1 MKRKIIALMLVIL
14 FLAPFVQTANA
25 DSSGLCFTA
34 TNDLLLDL
42 GSMTTFV
49 GGISYVPA
57 KVFSTYGVYLNYFDS
72 KDSKSTALLYN
83 SNKQIFFEL
92 SSGNSYDSLGN
103 TYSVSAT
110 LKNGQVYVPVSWV
123 CQYFG
128 LYYSFI
134 SGDGYGD
141 IIRIKNG
148 GEVLTDSQFLNAAS
162 SLMRTRYNEY
172 FGTTSP
178 ATPTPSQP
186 VTSSTES
193 EVASA
198 SLSFIG
204 LPSEKLLD
212 SLDSY
217 AAKVCFFVTASEVAA
232 SPDVIRR
239 ICGSG
244 HSIGIYCSSSPEQE
258 CFLTADLIFEAA
270 QIRPTLIYSSASI
283 SENAKAYAGSN
294 GYAYFDPAI
303 EIFSTAKHSSDITSK
318 LEDIVGYTSII
329 ITITENTDSIVPFV
343 LQYASSHH
351 ITLLPLRETMV

>member
-1 MKRKIIALMLVIL
+1 MQRKIIAVMLVIL
-14 FLAPFVQTANA
+14 FLAPFIQTANA
-25 DSSGLCFTA
+25 DNSGLCFTA
-34 TNDLLLDL
+34 TNDLLLDT

-49 GGISYVPA
+49 GGIAYVPA
-57 KVFSTYGVYLNYFDS
+57 KVFSTYGVYLNY
-72 KDSKSTALLYN
+72 DSKSTALLYN
-83 SNKQIFFEL
+83 STKQVFFEL
-92 SSGNSYDSLGN
+92 ASGNSTDGSGN
-103 TYSVSAT
+103 ILSVSAT
-110 LKNGQVYVPVSWV
+110 LKNGQVYVPVAWV
-123 CQYFG
+123 CQYFS
-128 LYYSFI
+128 LYYSYI

-172 FGTTSP
+172 YGTTAP
-178 ATPTPSQP
+178 ATPTPTPSKP
-186 VTSSTES
+186 VTSDNET

-212 SLDSY
+212 SLDNYS
-217 AAKVCFFVTASEVAA
+217 AKVCFFVTASEVAT

-244 HSIGIYCSSSPEQE
+244 HSIGIYCASSPEQE
-258 CFLTADLIFEAA
+258 CIQAADLIFEAA
-270 QIRPTLIYSSASI
+270 QIRPTLIFSSVSI
-283 SENAKAYAGSN
+283 SENAEAYAGSN

-303 EIFSTAKHSSDITSK
+303 EILSTAKRSLDITSK
-318 LEDIVGYTSII
+318 LDDIVGYTSII
-329 ITITENTDSIVPFV
+329 INVTENTDSIVPYV

-351 ITLLPLRETMV
+351 VTLMPLRETMV